1 MGNAIIYTRVSTKNQ
16 AEEGYSLAGQE
27 KDCKIFAEMNNYSV
41 SKVFVEKGESAKTQD
56 RTELQNLMKFCV
68 ANKKNIDA
76 IIIWKIDRLT
86 RDIKDFYRLQE
97 FFTKLNIRVL
107 FAREN
112 NGDSATDR
120 LTRNLMGVL
129 AQYENDQKAERVTNG
144 MKTAFL
150 QGHWMWKAPIGYLM
164 KNGNVE
170 PDPKTAHHIKKIFK
184 LFSTGLYQQ
193 TQIIKIMAD
202 DGLKINT
209 NRLCRLLKNP
219 IYSGYIYKK
228 EWAEEPIRG
237 IFEPL
242 ISEAEF
248 KKVQD
253 ILNGKKPVI
262 TAYKRNNPEFPLRQF
277 ITCPNC
283 NQPLTGDTPHGRN
296 GQKYYYYRCYNKDC
310 IAHFN
315 IAKDALENKFVEHL
329 SKIKPEKSLL
339 KLFKAIMKDTYNKT
353 TKEAQKTYETL
364 NKQLE
369 EVNEK
374 KSKLLDLLI
383 SDIVSKD
390 DYNMKTAQYEAKE
403 ADLKSKI
410 AVCDMPQNNF
420 EDCINYACNILDHLD
435 IFWLNSKIEIK
446 ERLQKIIF
454 PNGLRYE
461 GGVFR
466 NGEISSLFKIIDTL
480 SVPSYNMVPPSEFE
494 SLSTP

>member
-283 NQPLTGDTPHGRN
+283 NQPLTGSKSKGR
-296 GQKYYYYRCYNKDC
+296 KERYAYYHCHHKDC
-310 IAHFN
+310 CINFR
-315 IAKDALENKFVEHL
+315 IRKEKLEKIFVDYLKF
-329 SKIKPEKSLL
+329 IKPERDLL
-339 KLFKAIMKDTYNKT
+339 NLFEATVKDVY
-353 TKEAQKTYETL
+353 
-364 NKQLE
+364 
-369 EVNEK
+369 NEK
-374 KSKLLDLLI
+374 LSIRLNSQKQVQNKLIELKNRKSKLIDFRLDGTISEEDYKFKTEQLAEEIQEQEFRLREADAVSDDLTKCLKYACKAICNIDTIWENGDLDL
-383 SDIVSKD
+383 K
-390 DYNMKTAQYEAKE
+390 Q
-403 ADLKSKI
+403 
-410 AVCDMPQNNF
+410 
-420 EDCINYACNILDHLD
+420 
-435 IFWLNSKIEIK
+435 
-446 ERLQKIIF
+446 RLQKLIF
-454 PNGLRYE
+454 PKGLMYYSND
-461 GGVFR
+461 FR
-466 NGEISSLFKIIDTL
+466 TAEISSLFIKKDASL
-480 SVPSYNMVPPSEFE
+480 ASYINMVPPSEFE

>member
-86 RDIKDFYRLQE
+86 RDIKDFYRLQK

-170 PDPKTAHHIKKIFK
+170 SDPKTAHHIKKIFK

-283 NQPLTGDTPHGRN
+283 NQPLTGSKSKGR
-296 GQKYYYYRCYNKDC
+296 KERYAYYHCHHKDC
-310 IAHFN
+310 CINFR
-315 IAKDALENKFVEHL
+315 IRKEKLEKIFVDYLKF
-329 SKIKPEKSLL
+329 IKPERDLL
-339 KLFKAIMKDTYNKT
+339 NLFEATVKDVY
-353 TKEAQKTYETL
+353 
-364 NKQLE
+364 
-369 EVNEK
+369 NEK
-374 KSKLLDLLI
+374 LSIRLNSQKQVQNKLIELKNRKSKLIDFRLDGTISEEDYKFKTEQLAEEIQEQEFRLREADAVSDDLTKCLKYACKAICNIDTIWENGDLDL
-383 SDIVSKD
+383 K
-390 DYNMKTAQYEAKE
+390 Q
-403 ADLKSKI
+403 
-410 AVCDMPQNNF
+410 
-420 EDCINYACNILDHLD
+420 
-435 IFWLNSKIEIK
+435 
-446 ERLQKIIF
+446 RLQKLIF
-454 PNGLRYE
+454 PKGLMYYSND
-461 GGVFR
+461 FR
-466 NGEISSLFKIIDTL
+466 TAEISSLFIKKDASL
-480 SVPSYNMVPPSEFE
+480 ASYINMVPPSEFE

>member
-1 MGNAIIYTRVSTKNQ
+1 MSNAIIYTRVSTKNQ

-86 RDIKDFYRLQE
+86 RDVKDFYNLQD
-97 FFTKLNIRVL
+97 FFAKLNIKVL

-112 NGDSATDR
+112 NGDSAGDK

-129 AQYENDQKAERVTNG
+129 AQYENDQKSERVTNG

-228 EWAEEPIRG
+228 EWSEEPIRG

-283 NQPLTGDTPHGRN
+283 NQPLTGSKSKGR
-296 GQKYYYYRCYNKDC
+296 KERYAYYHCHHKDC
-310 IAHFN
+310 CINFR
-315 IAKDALENKFVEHL
+315 IRKERLEDAFVDYLKF
-329 SKIKPEKSLL
+329 IKPEQDLL
-339 KLFKAIMKDTYNKT
+339 NLFETTVKDVY
-353 TKEAQKTYETL
+353 
-364 NKQLE
+364 
-369 EVNEK
+369 NEK
-374 KSKLLDLLI
+374 LSVRLNSQKQVQDKLIELKNRKSKLIDFRLDGTISEEDYKFKTEQLAEEIQEQEFRLREADAVSDDLTKCLKYACRAICNIDTIWENGDLDL
-383 SDIVSKD
+383 K
-390 DYNMKTAQYEAKE
+390 Q
-403 ADLKSKI
+403 
-410 AVCDMPQNNF
+410 
-420 EDCINYACNILDHLD
+420 
-435 IFWLNSKIEIK
+435 
-446 ERLQKIIF
+446 RLQKLIF
-454 PNGLRYE
+454 PKGLMYYSND
-461 GGVFR
+461 FR
-466 NGEISSLFKIIDTL
+466 TAEISSLFIKKDTL
-480 SVPSYNMVPPSEFE
+480 EVSYINMVPPSEFE

>member
-1 MGNAIIYTRVSTKNQ
+1 MSNAIIYTRVSTKNQ

-27 KDCKIFAEMNNYSV
+27 KDCKTFAEMNGYKV

-56 RTELQNLMKFCV
+56 RTELQNLMKFCI

-150 QGHWMWKAPIGYLM
+150 QGHWMWKAPIGYIM
-164 KNGNVE
+164 KDGNIE
-170 PDPKTAHHIKKIFK
+170 PDPKTAHYIKKIFK
-184 LFSTGLYQQ
+184 LFATGLYQQ
-193 TQIIKIMAD
+193 VQIIKIMAD
-202 DGLKINT
+202 DGFKINT
-209 NRLCRLLKNP
+209 NMLCRMLKNP
-219 IYSGYIYKK
+219 LYNGYMYKK
-228 EWAEEPIRG
+228 EWSEEPIRG

-242 ISEAEF
+242 ISEDEF

-253 ILNGKKPVI
+253 ILMGRRPLI

-283 NQPLTGDTPHGRN
+283 NQPLTGSKSKGR
-296 GQKYYYYRCYNKDC
+296 KERYAYYHCHHKDC
-310 IAHFN
+310 CINFR
-315 IAKDALENKFVEHL
+315 IRKERLEDAFVDYLKF
-329 SKIKPEKSLL
+329 IKPEQDLL
-339 KLFKAIMKDTYNKT
+339 NLFETTVKDVY
-353 TKEAQKTYETL
+353 
-364 NKQLE
+364 
-369 EVNEK
+369 NEK
-374 KSKLLDLLI
+374 LSIRLNSQKQVQNKLIELKNRKSKLIDLRLDGTIGEDDYKFKTEQLSEEIQENEFRLREIDELDNNLCKCLKYACKAISNIDTIWENGDLDL
-383 SDIVSKD
+383 K
-390 DYNMKTAQYEAKE
+390 Q
-403 ADLKSKI
+403 
-410 AVCDMPQNNF
+410 
-420 EDCINYACNILDHLD
+420 
-435 IFWLNSKIEIK
+435 
-446 ERLQKIIF
+446 RLQKLIF
-454 PNGLRYE
+454 PKGLMYYSND
-461 GGVFR
+461 FR
-466 NGEISSLFKIIDTL
+466 TAEISSLFIKKDASL
-480 SVPSYNMVPPSEFE
+480 ASYNNMVPPSEFE